1 MFLERGSIKRGSH
14 KKNNNNKRCRLTA
27 KIILAKG
34 SLIEMEQKLRKG
46 RASSSELS
54 KKWLKF
60 HLKRI
65 LLNLQKF

>member
-1 MFLERGSIKRGSH
+1 MFLERGSIKKGSH
-14 KKNNNNKRCRLTA
+14 KKKNNNKRYRLTA